1 MTAPIVSMDKAD
13 AEQWSVMLAD
23 VAVVQQ
29 QMPVR
34 IKALLRQLVALE
46 GGFAVNQLVHCLQT
60 ATRAERAGA
69 SEELIVAA
77 LCHDVGKVISLLNHP
92 AIAAEILRPYVSDET
107 YWVILNHQEFQG
119 RHYYGYIGKDPEA
132 RRQFENHPAFALAE
146 RFADE
151 WDQNSFDPDYDT
163 FSFEHFEPMLDRVF
177 GRKLRLGSSD

>member
-1 MTAPIVSMDKAD
+1 MTAPIVSMDKAN

-34 IKALLRQLVALE
+34 IKALLHQLAALE

-69 SEELIVAA
+69 SEELIMAA

-107 YWVILNHQEFQG
+107 YWIILNHQEFQG
-119 RHYYGYIGKDPEA
+119 RHYYRYIGKDPEA
-132 RRQFENHPAFALAE
+132 RRQFENHPAFELAQ

-163 FSFEHFEPMLDRVF
+163 FSLEHFEPMIDRVF
-177 GRKLRLGSSD
+177 GKKLRLGSPD